1 MALFDW
7 QQRFLIGITEIDEHH
22 IHLVGL
28 LNTAYDDFRRAATV
42 ERLNTLFFELID
54 YATYHFAA
62 EERLM
67 KNSGYPSS
75 EAHVRQHQ
83 QFAVRVTEMH
93 RDYLA
98 GKPVYLEILTFL
110 KGWLEAHIL
119 ETDGALGRFLKETD
133 K

>member
-1 MALFDW
+1 MALFHW
-7 QQRFLIGITEIDEHH
+7 QQRFLIGIAEIDEHH

-28 LNTAYDDFRRAATV
+28 LNTAYDDFIRSAAM
-42 ERLNTLFFELID
+42 ERLNALFLDLID

-67 KNSGYPSS
+67 AGASYPGAD
-75 EAHVRQHQ
+75 EHGRNHRD
-83 QFAVRVTEMH
+83 FAARVTEMH
-93 RDYLA
+93 RDFLA

-119 ETDGALGRFLKETD
+119 KADSDLGKFLKTTG